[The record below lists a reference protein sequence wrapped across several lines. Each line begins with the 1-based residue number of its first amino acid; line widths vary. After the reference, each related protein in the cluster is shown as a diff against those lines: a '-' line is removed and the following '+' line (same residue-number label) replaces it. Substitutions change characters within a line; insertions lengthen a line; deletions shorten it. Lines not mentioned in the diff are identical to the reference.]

1 MGFIR
6 MCIANFFLFA
16 SIYML
21 FPVLPVVMGQR
32 LDISIAQASYM
43 FLAFAV
49 GMFAVGPF
57 HSYLGD
63 HYKRKRVLLYSVFV
77 MLAATMGYRVV
88 GSYLELLGL
97 AAIQGGCFSLATTAG
112 ITVAIDITT
121 SFRRSPGNMAHA
133 LAARLGML
141 AGVGVGYWIYLSEDF
156 QTLLYISVACGLVC
170 MWFAG
175 RVYVPFRAPIGI
187 SRCNLDRFLLL
198 RGWLPAVDLVLV
210 AFIPGM
216 LIPLLG
222 QGDFSSLL
230 LLFILAL
237 LTIPY
242 IRMFVKLSQ
251 HCQRGTANTTCHLS
265 METGILVGM
274 IIAYHLLEKLP
285 VWKIYQYEAIIAVI
299 ALLFFFLLVY
309 PYYKKKKV
317 R

>member
-21 FPVLPVVMGQR
+21 FPSLPIIMGQR
-32 LDISIAQASYM
+32 FDISTAQASVM

-49 GMFAVGPF
+49 GMFVVGPF

-63 HYKRKRVLLYSVFV
+63 HYKRKRVLLYSLFF
-77 MLAATMGYRVV
+77 MLATTMGYWIV
-88 GSYLELLGL
+88 GSYLELIGL
-97 AAIQGGCFSLATTAG
+97 AVIQGGCFSLATTAG

-121 SFRRSPGNMAHA
+121 SFRRSSGNLAYA
-133 LAARLGML
+133 LAARFGML
-141 AGVGVGYWIYLSEDF
+141 VGVGVGYWIYLSENF
-156 QTLLYISVACGLVC
+156 QTLLYISVACGLVS

-175 RVYVPFRAPIGI
+175 RVYIPFRAPIGMN
-187 SRCNLDRFLLL
+187 RCNIDRFLLL
-198 RGWLPAVDLVLV
+198 RGWLPALDLVLV
-210 AFIPGM
+210 ALIPGM

-222 QGDFSSLL
+222 QGNLSSLL

-242 IRMFVKLSQ
+242 TRMFVKLSQ

-274 IIAYHLLEKLP
+274 FIAYHLLTKLS
-285 VWKIYQYEAIIAVI
+285 VWKIYQYGVSIGVI
-299 ALLFFFLLVY
+299 ALLSFLLLVY